1 MYNIYAFANNNIA
14 SKKILNKARCK
25 HYVRKQKPKSKPE
38 SKQKS
43 KPEKKR
49 KQESEREQKQQPK
62 QMI

>member
-14 SKKILNKARCK
+14 SKKILNKAGCK

-43 KPEKKR
+43 EQKR
-49 KQESEREQKQQPK
+49 KQESEREQKQQQPK
-62 QMI
+62 QII